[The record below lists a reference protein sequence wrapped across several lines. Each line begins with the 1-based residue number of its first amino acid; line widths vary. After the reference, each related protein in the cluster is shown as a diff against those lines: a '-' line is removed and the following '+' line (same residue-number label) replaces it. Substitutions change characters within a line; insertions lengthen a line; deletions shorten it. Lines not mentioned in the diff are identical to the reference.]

1 MKEPH
6 APSAKVEQDTDVLL
20 VIDVQ
25 RDFCPG
31 GQLAIQE
38 GDAVVPVI
46 NRLAAHFDH
55 ILLTQD
61 WHPASHTSFASNHPG
76 AEPYQTIQAPYGPQ
90 TLWPDH
96 CVQGSHGAEFHP
108 DLDLSAAELILRK
121 GFRPE
126 IDSYSAFL
134 ENDKKTTTGLAGYLL
149 ERGIRRIFLAGLA
162 YDYCV
167 RFSAVDAVRLGFPAI
182 VIEDACRSV
191 GLPGSIEST
200 HREFAESGVT
210 RIRSQAI
217 KAIAPWRR

>member
-1 MKEPH
+1 MITLQP
-6 APSAKVEQDTDVLL
+6 TDALL
-20 VIDVQ
+20 AVDLQ
-25 RDFCPG
+25 NDFCPG
-31 GQLAIQE
+31 GTLEIAG
-38 GDAVVPVI
+38 GDEIVPVV
-46 NRLAAHFDH
+46 NALAQKFAHV
-55 ILLTQD
+55 LLTQD
-61 WHPASHTSFASNHPG
+61 WHPPAHISFASAHPG
-76 AEPYQTIQAPYGPQ
+76 AKPYQTIAAPYGPQ

-134 ENDKKTTTGLAGYLL
+134 ENDKKTTTGLAGYLR

-217 KAIAPWRR
+217 KAIAP